1 MLINLLK
8 GREVAVKSE
17 IEYIFR
23 KHLNETRPTK
33 RAKEGLR
40 RQGNKEKR
48 QSNCC
53 LPIINQPLYLC
64 GLRKKVL
71 IHIEFFSFPID
82 KKGECAKKR
91 SVIHNRRGPR
101 EDVRQSTK
109 KHEECRKVSQGNGRT
124 KTEV

>member
-1 MLINLLK
+1 MNQ
-8 GREVAVKSE
+8 ES
-17 IEYIFR
+17 
-23 KHLNETRPTK
+23 K
-33 RAKEGLR
+33 RRNRADLR

-48 QSNCC
+48 LSNCY